1 MANRTAGVGKFAW
14 LNGTFVTAQEARIS
28 PFDRGFL
35 FADGVYE
42 VAAVYNGQLID
53 LERHL
58 ERLERS
64 LRELG
69 YPKAPDRRQ
78 LEVMHRELVTLNGIE
93 EGLVYLQVT
102 RGAYGGRDFAA
113 PAQPR
118 LTMFA
123 FAEAKQLLDTAAHKD
138 GIRVIATPDIRWARR
153 DIKSVGL
160 LAQAMAKTEAKAAG
174 KDDAWFVDA
183 GGTVTEGAS
192 ANAWIVTQDGDIVT
206 RALSNDILAGVTRL
220 AMMDLVSQTG
230 GKIIE
235 RSFSLEEAKQ
245 AAEAF
250 ATSAVALVTP
260 VVELDGVRIG
270 DGAPGP
276 VTRRMQAL
284 YRQAIGAR

>member
-123 FAEAKQLLDTAAHKD
+123 FAEAKQLLDTAAHRD

-260 VVELDGVRIG
+260 VVELDGARIG

>member
-14 LNGTFVTAQEARIS
+14 LNGTFVTAQEARVS

-42 VAAVYNGQLID
+42 VAAVYGGQLID

-69 YPKAPDRRQ
+69 FPKAPDRRE
-78 LEVMHRELVTLNGIE
+78 LEVMHRELVALNGIE

-113 PAQPR
+113 PDRPR

-123 FAEAKQLLDTAAHKD
+123 FAEGKQLLDTAAHRD
-138 GIRVIATPDIRWARR
+138 GIRVIATPDIRWMRR

-206 RALSNDILAGVTRL
+206 RALSND
-220 AMMDLVSQTG
+220 S
-230 GKIIE
+230 
-235 RSFSLEEAKQ
+235 
-245 AAEAF
+245 AAC
-250 ATSAVALVTP
+250 
-260 VVELDGVRIG
+260 VRIDCPG
-270 DGAPGP
+270 D
-276 VTRRMQAL
+276 R
-284 YRQAIGAR
+284 